1 MIENILDQSADL
13 ISASLTM
20 SQVRYEV
27 VDYLTPIGMETY
39 SIFIKVGRGI
49 RYNITLLTKSPAFES
64 LYWCTFFGIS
74 TESAIFCYLKITEPP
89 RRQMDENKSY
99 TNTLHLFRASQRVP
113 NTSTLLNECILFVT
127 FPSQLWLPYSS
138 YKAYSCNNPKRLTLL
153 YHMCCK
159 KQGQTNQ
166 FIF

>member
-49 RYNITLLTKSPAFES
+49 RYNIIAA
-64 LYWCTFFGIS
+64 LY
-74 TESAIFCYLKITEPP
+74 
-89 RRQMDENKSY
+89 
-99 TNTLHLFRASQRVP
+99 
-113 NTSTLLNECILFVT
+113 
-127 FPSQLWLPYSS
+127 
-138 YKAYSCNNPKRLTLL
+138 
-153 YHMCCK
+153 
-159 KQGQTNQ
+159 
-166 FIF
+166 